1 MDVNPQLQK
10 KSLQE
15 STILNK
21 LNIIVLSCDN
31 KGQIYY
37 ASEGITTITGYSC
50 DEVMGE
56 GWWQLSFSNAL
67 QGQLQKNTVMDIL
80 KGMVPFPVKPIDRK
94 ILCKD
99 GSSRWIEW
107 RLCPGENNSMVV
119 SGVDITDW
127 KQKEEEKI
135 QADRILNSIDSLVFV
150 CNQKSEVIYASPSV
164 ERMLG
169 YTQEEILGNGWWE
182 NTYES
187 SGASSIEIKD
197 IHNVVYCDKLPTRDI
212 SRRRIKTKSGKYKWI
227 EWYISKGINDTYI
240 SVGTD
245 ITKKIKSDE
254 ALELAKEQA
263 EKSLKVKNEFLA
275 NMSHEIR
282 TPLNALLGFTAL
294 LLETKLDLEQRE
306 HLETM
311 RNSGGI
317 LLSLI
322 NNVLDLSKLD
332 SKKLHAEKI
341 VFNLHKSVYEVV
353 KIMKI
358 KAQEKGIALTV
369 DIHKNTPQFIVSDS
383 TRFGQIMLNLI
394 GNAIKFTDKGEVN
407 ILIRAEKRALGTI
420 HLLVDIQDTGIG
432 IMSNKLKNVFGA
444 FTQAKSE
451 TARIYG
457 GTGLGLS
464 IVKKLVDLL
473 EGTIAV
479 QSTYGKG
486 SVFSFE
492 FPIEISPYNKEVID
506 FEIIAEKEKKLSI
519 TILLVEDN
527 KANQLLA
534 STRLRRWGCV
544 VDVAKNGIEAV
555 KMVERNKPYD
565 LILMDIQMP
574 IMDGYEATKIIK
586 NDLISSRKKIPIIA
600 MTAHAPKDEIEE
612 ALKVGMC
619 DYVFK
624 PFDSKVLFQKL
635 KHYTR

>member
-15 STILNK
+15 SSILNK

-37 ASEGITTITGYSC
+37 ASEGITKITGYSC

-56 GWWQLSFSNAL
+56 GWWQLSFPNAL
-67 QGQLQKNTVMDIL
+67 LGQQLKNTVMDIL
-80 KGMVPFPVKPIDRK
+80 KGTVPFPVKPVDRK
-94 ILCKD
+94 VLCKD
-99 GSSRWIEW
+99 GSFSWIEW

-127 KQKEEEKI
+127 KRKEEEKI
-135 QADRILNSIDSLVFV
+135 QADKILNSIDSLVFV
-150 CNQKSEVIYASPSV
+150 CDKNNEIIYASPSV

-169 YTQEEILGNGWWE
+169 YTQEEILGNGWWKH
-182 NTYES
+182 TYES
-187 SGASSIEIKD
+187 SGTSSIEKKE
-197 IHNVVYCDKLPTRDI
+197 IHNVVFCDKLPLRDI
-212 SRRRIKTKSGKYKWI
+212 SRRRIKTKSGQYKWI

-245 ITKKIKSDE
+245 VTKKIKSDE
-254 ALELAKEQA
+254 ALKLAKEQA

-332 SKKLHAEKI
+332 SNKLHAEKI

-358 KAQEKGIALTV
+358 KAQEKGIALTI

-407 ILIRAEKRALGTI
+407 ILIKAEKRALGTI

-473 EGTIAV
+473 EGSIAV

-492 FPIEISPYNKEVID
+492 FPIEVSHYNKEVID

-586 NDLISSRKKIPIIA
+586 NDLIASRKKIPIIA

-635 KHYTR
+635 KHYTH

>member
-21 LNIIVLSCDN
+21 LNIIVLSCDS

-37 ASEGITTITGYSC
+37 ASEGITKITGYSC

-56 GWWQLSFSNAL
+56 GWWKLSFSNVL
-67 QGQLQKNTVMDIL
+67 QGEQLKNTVIDIL
-80 KGMVPFPVKPIDRK
+80 NGTVPFPEKPIDRK
-94 ILCKD
+94 VLCKD
-99 GSSRWIEW
+99 GSFRWIEW

-127 KQKEEEKI
+127 KRKEEEKI
-135 QADRILNSIDSLVFV
+135 QADKILNSIDSLVFV
-150 CNQKSEVIYASPSV
+150 CDKNNEIIYASPSV

-182 NTYES
+182 RTYES
-187 SGASSIEIKD
+187 FGASSIEKKE
-197 IHNVVYCDKLPTRDI
+197 IHDVIFCDKLPLRDI
-212 SRRRIKTKSGKYKWI
+212 SRRRIKTKSGQYKWI

-254 ALELAKEQA
+254 ALKLAKEQA

-294 LLETKLDLEQRE
+294 LLETKLDEEQRQ

-358 KAQEKGIALTV
+358 KAQEKGIALNIN
-369 DIHKNTPQFIVSDS
+369 IHKNTPQFIISDS

-407 ILIRAEKRALGTI
+407 ILIKAEERAGENT

-473 EGTIAV
+473 EGSIAV
-479 QSTYGKG
+479 ESTYGKG

-492 FPIEISPYNKEVID
+492 FPVEVSHYNKEVVD
-506 FEIIAEKEKKLSI
+506 FEVVAEKEKKLSI

-527 KANQLLA
+527 MANQLLA

-586 NDLISSRKKIPIIA
+586 NDLIASRKKIPIIA
-600 MTAHAPKDEIEE
+600 MTAHAPKAEITE

-624 PFDSKVLFQKL
+624 PFDSDVLFQKL
-635 KHYTR
+635 EYYTR